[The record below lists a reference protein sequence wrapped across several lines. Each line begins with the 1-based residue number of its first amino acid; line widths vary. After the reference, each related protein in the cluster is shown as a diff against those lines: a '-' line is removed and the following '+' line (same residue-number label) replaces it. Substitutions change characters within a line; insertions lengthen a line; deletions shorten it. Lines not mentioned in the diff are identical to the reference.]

1 MSESLLYRE
10 IQFSRLGGTLP
21 EKIGFFVVG
30 IPSEAVGAYR
40 KEHPTDVT
48 DRVFISLISANEHQ
62 QMKGMLGLSGP
73 EPLYEQC
80 PFDGEPLSLGTPTFE
95 GEDGRKF
102 WKLL

>member
-1 MSESLLYRE
+1 
-10 IQFSRLGGTLP
+10 
-21 EKIGFFVVG
+21 
-30 IPSEAVGAYR
+30 
-40 KEHPTDVT
+40 
-48 DRVFISLISANEHQ
+48 
-62 QMKGMLGLSGP
+62 MKGMFGLSGP